1 MIRIMV
7 VDDHPIVRQG
17 LIAVLEDEEDFVIA
31 VEAGSA
37 EEALSLVAH
46 ANPDVILLDL
56 ELPGAGGVAAMPNLL
71 AVSPTSRIIAFTAY
85 DTEDLVLGAL
95 RAGARGYLLKGS
107 SAAEITR
114 AIREVAA
121 GGSALTPRVASRLVA
136 EVRTPRGVG
145 RLTAREREVLG
156 LIAQGL
162 PSKQIGRTLNISE
175 RTVKFHTA
183 SLLRKLDAE
192 NRPQAIAHAAQ
203 RGLLDAT
210 SPAAE
215 EPRT

>member
-31 VEAGSA
+31 AEAGSA
-37 EEALSLVAH
+37 EEALSLVAR
-46 ANPDVILLDL
+46 ARPDVILLDL
-56 ELPGAGGVAAMPNLL
+56 ELPGAGGVTAIPNLL
-71 AVSPTSRIIAFTAY
+71 AASPTSRIIAFTAY
-85 DTEDLVLGAL
+85 DTEELVLGAL

-107 SAAEITR
+107 SAVEIAR

-136 EVRTPRGVG
+136 EVRTPRGAG
-145 RLTAREREVLG
+145 RLTPREREVLG

-183 SLLRKLDAE
+183 SLLRKLEAE

-203 RGLLDAT
+203 RGLLDTT
-210 SPAAE
+210 SPTTA
-215 EPRT
+215 